1 MSVSAPRA
9 RVTLR
14 SRRLSF
20 VRASLSLTRWVLY
33 AVALAGVIATVRNV
47 IAPARRLLL
56 AAAAPATYDAN
67 AEWFALSFA
76 RAYLTWASDPSTRE
90 AALSRFLTA
99 GADPDAGFTPA
110 SGTSEQVRWVA
121 IARERV
127 GAAGERTYTVA
138 ADTGG
143 NTVRYLVVSVGRRED
158 GTEVL
163 LHYPALVAG
172 PAAGQAARL
181 DGSGLVAVTSAPVVA
196 VLDRALRNYLDAS
209 AQNLAADL
217 APGAVV
223 EPVAAGL
230 SMRSVLRLAVESSDD
245 VLASV
250 LARDLRGDLFTL
262 AYELRLRQFVGRWEI
277 TRIEQ

>member
-1 MSVSAPRA
+1 MSVGAPRA

-20 VRASLSLTRWVLY
+20 VRASLGLTRWVLY
-33 AVALAGVIATVRNV
+33 AVALAGVIATVRDA

-56 AAAAPATYDAN
+56 VAAAPPTNDAN

-76 RAYLTWASDPSTRE
+76 RAYLTWSADPSTRE

-99 GADPDAGFTPA
+99 DADPDAGFTPA
-110 SGTSEQVRWVA
+110 SGSSEQVRWVA
-121 IARERV
+121 IARATV
-127 GAAGERTYTVA
+127 GVAGERDYTVA
-138 ADTGG
+138 AGTGG
-143 NTVRYLVVSVGRRED
+143 DAVRYLVVSVGRRDD

-172 PAAGQAARL
+172 PTAGQAAQL
-181 DGSGLVAVTSAPVVA
+181 DGSGLLPVTSAAVVA
-196 VLDRALRNYLDAS
+196 VLDRALRNYVDSS

-217 APGAVV
+217 APGALVD
-223 EPVAAGL
+223 PVAGGL
-230 SMRSVLRLAVESSDD
+230 SMRSVLRLAVETSGG

-250 LARDLRGDLFTL
+250 LARDPTGDLFTL
-262 AYELRLRQFVGRWEI
+262 AYELRLRQVLGRWEI